1 MWLIDIRTDIY
12 LDLGIVMKFIT
23 SALFCLALLFTAPAE
38 VAAGKLV
45 AKVDVSEQKMRVYRN
60 GKQIYTW
67 RVSTARK
74 GKRTPRGRWSAKWL
88 SRHHKSSLYNNAP
101 MPHSIFFA
109 GNYAIHGTNQI
120 SRLGRPASAGCVRLH
135 PDHARILFNMTRKV
149 GRSNMRVEI
158 RN

>member
-1 MWLIDIRTDIY
+1 MKLLI
-12 LDLGIVMKFIT
+12 
-23 SALFCLALLFTAPAE
+23 SALFSAALLVSAPTE
-38 VAAGKLV
+38 SLAGKLV
-45 AKVDVSEQKMRVYRN
+45 AKVDVSEQKMRVYRD
-60 GKQIYTW
+60 GKQLYTW

-74 GKRTPRGRWSAKWL
+74 GKRTPRGQWSAKWL

-101 MPHSIFFA
+101 MPHSIFFN

-135 PDHARILFNMTRKV
+135 PDHARILFDMTRKV
-149 GRSNMRVEI
+149 GRSNLRVEI